1 MKTIAPALRRK
12 VNQLAHSHAL
22 RIEFET
28 RDRWLAD
35 LTEALEAGATLAELQ
50 ERIAKLGSW

>member
-22 RIEFET
+22 RVELET
-28 RDRWLAD
+28 RDRWLAE
-35 LTEALEAGATLAELQ
+35 LTRELENGATFTQLQ
-50 ERIAKLGSW
+50 EKIAKLGM